1 MPCSKPLAG
10 APLSPDARIVGM
22 VSEGNEQCWAVETS
36 RDGERWRFFGKA
48 WKSPGEPVL
57 LHALVR
63 FVRFRQL
70 LPVEEPEWC
79 EPLETDGGLPVTMVR
94 MEERMREDV
103 WPGEEHAGLP
113 MLLPGGEVG
122 RLIRFAHAPDGSSWS
137 YALEFSGA
145 REG

>member
-1 MPCSKPLAG
+1 MAL
-10 APLSPDARIVGM
+10 
-22 VSEGNEQCWAVETS
+22 GNEECWAVETS

-57 LHALVR
+57 LHAPVR

-70 LPVEEPEWC
+70 LPVEDAEWC
-79 EPLETDGGLPVTMVR
+79 EPLETAGGRPITLVR
-94 MEERMREDV
+94 MEDRTREDL
-103 WPGEEHAGLP
+103 WPDARHAGLP

-122 RLIRFAHAPDGSSWS
+122 RLRDFEHAEDDSSWR
-137 YALEFSGA
+137 YVLEFRGA